1 MVLGLLEFGES
12 EYVCRCRCYSVH
24 PFSFLNS
31 ISNLSTG
38 VDVIELFDA
47 DFLWVEF
54 LGCL

>member
-12 EYVCRCRCYSVH
+12 EFF
-24 PFSFLNS
+24 FSQLFF
-31 ISNLSTG
+31 SNLSTG